1 MLAAVVYGAMIALVC
16 FAFGYYVGRKQS
28 KLLIN
33 NITSGQQICH
43 NQIITKKSRG
53 GTKRMV
59 NLLKKAIPGLEKQE
73 LTDEE
78 IEALRKSLKE
88 DEMRYE
94 AKVKD
99 WQRISH
105 FQSY

>member
-28 KLLIN
+28 KL
-33 NITSGQQICH
+33 
-43 NQIITKKSRG
+43 TKKSRG
-53 GTKRMV
+53 GD
-59 NLLKKAIPGLEKQE
+59 KKNGKFVKNIPGLEKQE

>member
-1 MLAAVVYGAMIALVC
+1 MSQSDN
-16 FAFGYYVGRKQS
+16 KQERPAD
-28 KLLIN
+28 KRD
-33 NITSGQQICH
+33 GKFV
-43 NQIITKKSRG
+43 KKSYPRPWE
-53 GTKRMV
+53 V
-59 NLLKKAIPGLEKQE
+59 E

-78 IEALRKSLKE
+78 IEVLRKSLKE